1 LVLAATNLP
10 WEIDEA
16 ARRRFARRQ
25 YIPLPEEET
34 RKCQLEKL
42 LQGRHELT
50 EEETEG
56 FSGSDITALAKDA
69 AMGPL
74 RSLGERLLEVGVG
87 EVRLIGWR
95 DFEGSLRKI
104 RPSVDEEGLRKF
116 GEWAGRFG
124 ERV

>member
-1 LVLAATNLP
+1 MGRLV
-10 WEIDEA
+10 
-16 ARRRFARRQ
+16 R
-25 YIPLPEEET
+25 
-34 RKCQLEKL
+34 
-42 LQGRHELT
+42 
-50 EEETEG
+50 ETEG